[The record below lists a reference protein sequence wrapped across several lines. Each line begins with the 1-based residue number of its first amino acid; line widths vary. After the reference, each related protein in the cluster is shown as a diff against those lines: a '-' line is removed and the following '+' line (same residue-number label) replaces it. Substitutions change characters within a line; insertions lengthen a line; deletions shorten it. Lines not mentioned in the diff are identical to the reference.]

1 MICVVV
7 VAPAMAVRAGLRALL
22 SDDEGVEVITEAA
35 TLLDLTLL
43 PSETDVLVLE
53 SPDVTRSDL
62 ENALS
67 STNTPAILFLVQDE
81 PVPVHLMDG
90 LPVRSWGVLSF
101 DATAEELLA
110 AIGALHEG
118 LLAGSPELMKPLLF
132 QLPDS
137 ERLAA
142 EPMYESLTERENE
155 VLQLLA
161 QGLANKQIALA
172 LGISE
177 HTVKFHISSIYAKL
191 GATNRTE
198 AVRLG
203 VLRGLVVL

>member
-1 MICVVV
+1 MICVAV
-7 VAPAMAVRAGLRALL
+7 VAPAMAVRIGLRALL
-22 SDDEGVEVITEAA
+22 SDNERVVVIADSA
-35 TLLDLTLL
+35 TLFDLTPL
-43 PSETDVLVLE
+43 PPETDVLVLE
-53 SPDVTRSDL
+53 SPQIARLDL
-62 ENALS
+62 ENALRS
-67 STNTPAILFLVQDE
+67 ANTPAILFLVQDE
-81 PVPVHLMDG
+81 PVPLQLMDG
-90 LPVRSWGVLSF
+90 LPSRSWGVLSL
-101 DATAEELLA
+101 DATAEELVA

-118 LLAGSPELMKPLLF
+118 LLAGAPELMKPLLF

-142 EPMYESLTERENE
+142 EPMLESLTERENE

-177 HTVKFHISSIYAKL
+177 HTVKFHISAIYSKL

-198 AVRLG
+198 AARLG
-203 VLRGLVVL
+203 ILRGLVIL